1 MARKKNTDYFAKK
14 YPTSKYNKWCVKYD
28 LDIDDTVSL
37 NSFLLAEG
45 TVAPNTLDTTLL
57 GNEIFGDFL
66 NRVRAWLSSSIDD
79 IMPRLPENIEG
90 VRWLVF
96 HNTRNRWLGDDHDS
110 ISLEV
115 SGFVPKTPA
124 QKKKYLAAAAKRR
137 QKLDKLRSAKEK
149 RERKQ
154 LAALK
159 KKYEDG

>member
-1 MARKKNTDYFAKK
+1 MVRKKNTDAFAKK
-14 YPTSKYNKWCVKYD
+14 YPASNYNKWYVKYD
-28 LDIDDTVSL
+28 LDVDDTVSL

-45 TVAPNTLDTTLL
+45 AIAPSTPDTTLL
-57 GNEIFGDFL
+57 GHEIFGDFL
-66 NRVRAWLSSSIDD
+66 TRVRAWLSSSIDD

-96 HNTRNRWLGDDHDS
+96 HNTRNRWIGDDHDS

-124 QKKKYLAAAAKRR
+124 QKKKYLASAVKRR
-137 QKLDKLRSAKEK
+137 QKLEKLRSEKEK
-149 RERKQ
+149 RERKK

-159 KKYEDG
+159 KKYEDA